1 MYIYIWGKYKWGIY
15 IPCLQINT
23 QQYFLF
29 FSFFFKCILL
39 QKVTKNVFY
48 KYFYT
53 RTFRG
58 TTNEASALTAHAI
71 RLTRQPLDESS
82 SAYLCYDRVMRVT
95 EEHI

>member
-1 MYIYIWGKYKWGIY
+1 MGHIY
-15 IPCLQINT
+15 PMLAN
-23 QQYFLF
+23 QYPKI
-29 FSFFFKCILL
+29 FSIFFFFKCILL

-48 KYFYT
+48 KYIYT

-58 TTNEASALTAHAI
+58 TSNEASALTAHAI
-71 RLTRQPLDESS
+71 RLTRQPLDERS